1 MYVTSNLL
9 STLAQPQAL
18 LLMTLVVQ
26 GPPWGYQHCLGTTAC
41 TTRLEPW
48 LPVSMRC
55 FYTPVRLNQHTHQNP
70 VHTANWEEVLL
81 PKAFTVS

>member
-1 MYVTSNLL
+1 MCVTSNLL
-9 STLAQPQAL
+9 NTLAQPQAL
-18 LLMTLVVQ
+18 MTFMVQ
-26 GPPWGYQHCLGTTAC
+26 GPPWGYHHRLGTTPC

-55 FYTPVRLNQHTHQNP
+55 SYTPVRLNQHTHQDP
-70 VHTANWEEVLL
+70 VHTASWKEALL